1 MSQDIELLPTF
12 SSYYSLIL
20 SSTIASGIFF
30 QLPIVVYIM
39 SKLGIMTPE
48 VLRKYRKH
56 ALVAILILA
65 AVITPPDFISQVVV
79 AIPVFI
85 LYEIS
90 IGISN
95 RVIKNLKKESA

>member
-1 MSQDIELLPTF
+1 MP
-12 SSYYSLIL
+12 
-20 SSTIASGIFF
+20 
-30 QLPIVVYIM
+30 
-39 SKLGIMTPE
+39 PE